1 MVSRVREES
10 QGLME
15 LREAAVTWG
24 RLDQRE
30 VPASKEKEDSRV
42 SPVLQDLLERLA
54 VLVTPGLL
62 ELLERPEPRA

>member
-10 QGLME
+10 LGLME
-15 LREAAVTWG
+15 PREAVVTWG

-54 VLVTPGLL
+54 VLVIPGLP
-62 ELLERPEPRA
+62 ELLERPEPQE

>member
-1 MVSRVREES
+1 MDCRAREES
-10 QGLME
+10 PDLTE
-15 LREAAVTWG
+15 PREAAVTWG

-30 VPASKEKEDSRV
+30 MLASKEKEDSRV

-54 VLVTPGLL
+54 ALVTPGLL